1 MRMLRA
7 AGACM
12 ILTGCLG
19 LGLWYREQL
28 LGRIRALGLL
38 RTILELLG
46 SEVRYGRETLPECCG
61 RVAGRL
67 PSPCREAF
75 RQVADRMGQNTGER
89 FDTVFR
95 ECVGEALCSLP
106 LTEED
111 REDFFRFV
119 PGNGF
124 TDGQMQL
131 RMIEQSRVRIETRAD
146 SLERGNAERCR
157 MAVGLGALG
166 GLLIL
171 LVLC

>member
-1 MRMLRA
+1 MLRVV
-7 AGACM
+7 GACM

-19 LGLWYREQL
+19 LGLWYREQF
-28 LGRIRALGLL
+28 LGRIRALRLL
-38 RTILELLG
+38 QTILELLG

-61 RVAGRL
+61 RAAGRL
-67 PSPCREAF
+67 PPPCGEAF
-75 RQVADRMGQNTGER
+75 RQVADRMGENTGES
-89 FDTVFR
+89 FEAVFR
-95 ECVGEALCSLP
+95 ECVGEALGRLP

-119 PGNGF
+119 PGNGY

-131 RMIEQSRVRIETRAD
+131 RMIEQSRERLGARAE